1 MSPPPRPPEVA
12 AAVFAS
18 RDLRRDLGPLLFLV
32 PGVLLTA
39 AGVGRLAGMPRSGG
53 L

>member
-1 MSPPPRPPEVA
+1 MSPPPRPPAVA
-12 AAVFAS
+12 AAVVAS
-18 RDLRRDLGPLLFLV
+18 RDLRRELGPLLFLV
-32 PGVLLTA
+32 REVLLAA